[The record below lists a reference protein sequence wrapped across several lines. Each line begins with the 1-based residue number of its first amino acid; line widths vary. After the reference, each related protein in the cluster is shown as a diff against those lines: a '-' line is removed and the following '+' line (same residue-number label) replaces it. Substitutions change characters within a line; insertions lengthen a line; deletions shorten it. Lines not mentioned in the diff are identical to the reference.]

1 MMLDGM
7 RVLVVEDE
15 ALVSMMLEEFLD
27 ELGCDVVATAA
38 RLEDALVK
46 AATLMLDVAVLDVNL
61 AGVVSYPVAEALR
74 ARGVPFVF
82 STGYGAGG
90 LPDAMRDAPVL
101 SKPYRQEQLAEALVA
116 ARGG

>member
-1 MMLDGM
+1 MTLDGT

-15 ALVSMMLEEFLD
+15 AIVSMLLEEFLD
-27 ELGCDVVATAA
+27 ELGCEVVATAS
-38 RLEDALVK
+38 RLEDALEK
-46 AATLMLDVAVLDVNL
+46 AGALMLDVAVLDVNL
-61 AGVVSYPVAEALR
+61 AGKVSYPVAEALQ

-90 LPDAMRDAPVL
+90 LPDAMRGAPVL
-101 SKPYRQEQLAEALVA
+101 SKPFRQENLAEALIA